1 MTFSLYDKPEWCNSL
16 ESNKKNTLEMKTQK
30 KLHFGKSIW
39 ALSRF
44 FLIFEYLKN
53 MKIWSHFY

>member
-30 KLHFGKSIW
+30 KLYFGNRFE
-39 ALSRF
+39 LFQDF